1 MQMSLKMKVYKL
13 THNIQLF
20 CTLRNAKRSLI
31 IYDIDNTIADTWRQ
45 LGSSKNDP
53 KKIYRNLL
61 FFPSMLKR
69 IQDDYKIPSNRI
81 LFFTVRP
88 IGTWLI
94 TLRWLISHKLPV
106 KWHDLF
112 FFSSPTH
119 KIDLLES
126 LVKRGYEIIFIDDL
140 SYNHENGNVLFFV
153 EEIKRVQNMPLIY
166 KGLTEILAIQNDS
179 DSKLNTL

>member
-1 MQMSLKMKVYKL
+1 MSLKKKVYKL
-13 THNIQLF
+13 SHCIQLF
-20 CTLRNAKRSLI
+20 YALKNAERRLV

-45 LGSSKNDP
+45 LGLSKNEP
-53 KKIYRNLL
+53 SKLYRNLL

-69 IQDDYKIPSNRI
+69 IQEDYNGPSNRI

-94 TLRWLISHKLPV
+94 TLRWLMRHKLPV

-119 KIDLLES
+119 KIDLLEC
-126 LVKRGYEIIFIDDL
+126 LVKKGYEIIFIDDL